1 MGIGEALY
9 NGLSGLNCY
18 SSGISVVSDNVANA
32 NTTGFKSNSIRFG
45 DLVNS
50 EYALRTNDAEGEGSG
65 SMVLGI
71 VTNFSQGM
79 LIDTSAWSDMAI
91 SGKGFFIVET
101 PSEDDLGQT
110 YYTRDGTFHLDKDGY
125 LVNQQG
131 YRVQGYAITPGTV
144 ESVEYSS
151 GNPIADSGVDMDGAT
166 LQVTNA
172 DGLDATVALNGLRS
186 SGNATPDWDDA
197 TSPGENATAIMNAI
211 NADADLTDA
220 GITASL
226 NDTSDGVIITSANAT
241 LLTLTGSNTAG
252 DMTLDNIGLSA
263 TATTNETE
271 AVTANELTSIQINAP
286 EGEPEYI
293 KYYVSTTGVITAV
306 DQDGIEHQ
314 LYMVG
319 LAGFENENGL
329 ARNGANLYFTG
340 PEIDPANIIY
350 NGGENA
356 NPEYFGQINDSCIEG
371 SNVDLA
377 SEMVNLIV
385 YQAGYNANSKSITT
399 ASELLNTSIQMI
411 R

>member
-32 NTTGFKSNSIRFG
+32 NTTAFKSNSIRFG

-50 EYALRTNDAEGEGSG
+50 EYALRTNDTEGEGSG

-71 VTNFSQGM
+71 VTDFSQGM
-79 LIDTSAWSDMAI
+79 LINTTAWSDMAV

-101 PSEDDLGQT
+101 PSADDTGQT

-151 GNPIADSGVDMDGAT
+151 GSPIADSGVDMTGAA

-172 DGLDATVALNGLRS
+172 DGLDVTLTLAGLQS

-197 TSPGENATAIMNAI
+197 ASPGANANVLVSAI
-211 NADADLTDA
+211 NGDTDLADA
-220 GITASL
+220 GVTAAL
-226 NDTSDGVIITSANAT
+226 NDTSDGVVITSGNAT
-241 LLTLTGSNTAG
+241 ELTLTASNDAG
-252 DMTLDNIGLSA
+252 DLTLDSLGASA
-263 TATTNETE
+263 TPTVNETD
-271 AVTANELTSIQINAP
+271 ATAATELTSIQINAP
-286 EGEPEYI
+286 AGEPEYV
-293 KYYVSTTGVITAV
+293 KYYVTTDGVVTAV
-306 DQDGIEHQ
+306 DQDGVEHD
-314 LYMVG
+314 LYMIG

-329 ARNGANLYFTG
+329 ARNGANLYFIG
-340 PEIDPANIIY
+340 PEVNPANIIY
-350 NGGENA
+350 NGGA
-356 NPEYFGQINDSCIEG
+356 DPNPEYFGEIMDSCVEG

-377 SEMVNLIV
+377 SEMVNMIV

-399 ASELLNTSIQMI
+399 ASELLNTSIQMV